1 MKCYKLKVKLLNIS
15 KSPIWRD
22 ILVHDDITFEE
33 LHHII
38 QMTMGWGSCHMHQ
51 FIVGNRRNGVYIGI
65 SEDEL
70 GSFDTDMDQLDH
82 SEVLISQYLKKVKD
96 KCWYEYDFGD
106 GWEHEVNLLEIVD
119 VSKDQPIPF
128 VLKGKGACPPEDCG
142 GPWGYEELK
151 ETIKNPKAA
160 GYEEMIEWVGDD
172 FDPNHFDLEAANDR
186 LLEQFLMPNV
196 QEMIEQR
203 VPNDVLL
210 NFSNK
215 HTSTWSNAQLNLAKK
230 EFGELVNLELPI
242 IEPTMSKEE
251 VQMIATGYIE
261 QVFMINPKAVHIVGE
276 GSFIVVMVQLLIS
289 FGVPCVEST
298 FERSVGISKTSEKE
312 VKYTFS
318 QFREYF

>member
-15 KSPIWRD
+15 KPPVWRD

-38 QMTMGWGSCHMHQ
+38 QMAMGWEVYHMHQ
-51 FIVGNRRNGVYIGI
+51 FIVGNRRNGTYIGI
-65 SEDEL
+65 SEEEL
-70 GSFDTDMDQLDH
+70 GFDTGIDQLDH
-82 SEVLISQYLKKVKD
+82 SKVPISQYLKKMKD

-106 GWEHEVNLLEIVD
+106 GWEHEINLVEVVD
-119 VSKDQPIPF
+119 LSKEQPVPF
-128 VLKGKGACPPEDCG
+128 ILKGKGACPPEDCG

-151 ETIKNPKAA
+151 ETIKNPKAEN
-160 GYEEMIEWVGDD
+160 YEEMIEWVGDD
-172 FDPNHFDLEAANDR
+172 FDPNHFNLEEANNR

-203 VPNDVLL
+203 VPNNLLL

-215 HTSTWSNAQLNLAKK
+215 HTSTWSNSQLKLAKK
-230 EFGELVNLELPI
+230 QFGELVDLDFPI
-242 IEPTMSKEE
+242 IEPTMSKED
-251 VQMIATGYIE
+251 VQMIATASIE
-261 QVFMINPKAVHIVGE
+261 QIFILNPKAVHILGE
-276 GSFIVVMVQLLIS
+276 GSFTVVIVQLLMS
-289 FGVPCVEST
+289 FGIPCVEST
-298 FERSVGISKTSEKE
+298 FEKNLGISKTGEKE

>member
-15 KSPIWRD
+15 KPPVWRD

-38 QMTMGWGSCHMHQ
+38 QMAMGWEVYHMHQ
-51 FIVGNRRNGVYIGI
+51 FIVGNRRNGTYIGI
-65 SEDEL
+65 SEEEL
-70 GSFDTDMDQLDH
+70 GFDTGVEQLDH
-82 SEVLISQYLKKVKD
+82 SEVPISQYLKKMKD

-106 GWEHEVNLLEIVD
+106 GWEHEINLVEVVD
-119 VSKDQPIPF
+119 LSKEQPVPF

-151 ETIKNPKAA
+151 ETIKNPKAEN
-160 GYEEMIEWVGDD
+160 YEEMIEWVGDD
-172 FDPNHFDLEAANDR
+172 FDPNHFNLEEANNR

-203 VPNDVLL
+203 VPNNLLL

-215 HTSTWSNAQLNLAKK
+215 HTSTWSNSQLKLAKK
-230 EFGELVNLELPI
+230 QFGELVDLDFPI
-242 IEPTMSKEE
+242 IEPTMSKED
-251 VQMIATGYIE
+251 VQMIATASIE
-261 QVFMINPKAVHIVGE
+261 QIFILNPKAVHILGE
-276 GSFIVVMVQLLIS
+276 GSFTVVIVQLLMS
-289 FGVPCVEST
+289 FGIPCVEST
-298 FERSVGISKTSEKE
+298 FEKNLGISKTGEKE

>member
-15 KSPIWRD
+15 KPPVWRD

-38 QMTMGWGSCHMHQ
+38 QMAMGWEVCHMHQ
-51 FIVGNRRNGVYIGI
+51 FIVGNRRNGTYIGI
-65 SEDEL
+65 SEGEL
-70 GSFDTDMDQLDH
+70 GFDTGINQLDH
-82 SEVLISQYLKKVKD
+82 SEVPISQYLKKVKD

-106 GWEHEVNLLEIVD
+106 GWEHEINLVEVVD
-119 VSKDQPIPF
+119 LSKEQPVPF

-151 ETIKNPKAA
+151 ETIKNPKAEN
-160 GYEEMIEWVGDD
+160 YEEMIEWVGDD
-172 FDPNHFDLEAANDR
+172 FDPNHFNLEEANNR
-186 LLEQFLMPNV
+186 LLEQFLIPNV

-203 VPNDVLL
+203 VPNNILL

-215 HTSTWSNAQLNLAKK
+215 HTSTWSNSQLKLAKK
-230 EFGELVNLELPI
+230 QFGELVNLDFPI
-242 IEPTMSKEE
+242 IEPTMSKED
-251 VQMIATGYIE
+251 VQMIATTSIE
-261 QVFMINPKAVHIVGE
+261 QIFILNPKAVHILGE
-276 GSFIVVMVQLLIS
+276 GSFTVVIVQLLMS
-289 FGVPCVEST
+289 FGIPCVEST
-298 FERSVGISKTSEKE
+298 FEKNLGISKTGEKE

>member
-15 KSPIWRD
+15 KPPVWRD

-38 QMTMGWGSCHMHQ
+38 QMAMGWEVYHMHQ
-51 FIVGNRRNGVYIGI
+51 FIVGNRRNGTYIGI
-65 SEDEL
+65 SEEEL
-70 GSFDTDMDQLDH
+70 GFDTGIDQLDH
-82 SEVLISQYLKKVKD
+82 SKVPISQYLKKMKD

-106 GWEHEVNLLEIVD
+106 GWEHEINLVEVVD
-119 VSKDQPIPF
+119 LSKEQPVPF

-151 ETIKNPKAA
+151 ETIKNPKAEN
-160 GYEEMIEWVGDD
+160 YEEMIEWVGDD
-172 FDPNHFDLEAANDR
+172 FDPNHFNLEEANNR

-203 VPNDVLL
+203 VPNNLLL

-215 HTSTWSNAQLNLAKK
+215 HTSTWSNSQLKLAKK
-230 EFGELVNLELPI
+230 QFGELVDLDFPI
-242 IEPTMSKEE
+242 IEPTMSKED
-251 VQMIATGYIE
+251 VQMIATASIE
-261 QVFMINPKAVHIVGE
+261 QIFILNPKAVHILGE
-276 GSFIVVMVQLLIS
+276 GSFTVVIVQLLMS
-289 FGVPCVEST
+289 FGIPCVEST
-298 FERSVGISKTSEKE
+298 FEKNLGISKTGEKE